1 MILPRFTANDTIAA
15 VAAHFNTT
23 AAKLRDHRKRAP
35 GLVDARAVAAWLL
48 VTMHRM
54 SLRSTGEAL
63 GYAKNDGNVGGIAA
77 LMNRVSAS
85 EMLGGDVLNLWWE
98 LNASVAVFDTAEE
111 VGL

>member
-23 AAKLRDHRKRAP
+23 VDKLRDHRKRAP

-54 SLRSTGEAL
+54 SLRKTGDAL
-63 GYAKNDGNVGGIAA
+63 AYASGKGNVGDIPA

-85 EMLGGDVLNLWWE
+85 ETLGKAALDLWWD